1 MNSLLIAVIINPLVH
16 LNAVLN
22 TIATVLLVLG
32 FVLIKRG
39 QQQAHGWV
47 MISAFLVSCLF
58 LVSYLTYH
66 YTVGR
71 VEFTHPGVAKVV
83 YLVIL
88 ATHIVLAMTVPF
100 LASATIAFALLGT
113 GFKSASKLPAEQRG
127 HYLAKHRRIARWTL
141 PIWLYVSVTG
151 VVVYVMLYH
160 LWPPEISIPLP
171 GTPGNG

>member
-1 MNSLLIAVIINPLVH
+1 MDSLLFAATINPLVH

-22 TIATVLLVLG
+22 SIATVLLVLG

-39 QQQAHGWV
+39 HRQAHGWV

-66 YTVGR
+66 WTAGSVR
-71 VEFTHPGVAKVV
+71 FTHPGIVKVI

-88 ATHIVLAMTVPF
+88 LTHVVLAMTVPF

-113 GFKSASKLPAEQRG
+113 GFKSASELTQDQRSR
-127 HYLAKHRRIARWTL
+127 YLAKHRRLAHWTL

-160 LWPPEISIPLP
+160 LWPPVA
-171 GTPGNG
+171 